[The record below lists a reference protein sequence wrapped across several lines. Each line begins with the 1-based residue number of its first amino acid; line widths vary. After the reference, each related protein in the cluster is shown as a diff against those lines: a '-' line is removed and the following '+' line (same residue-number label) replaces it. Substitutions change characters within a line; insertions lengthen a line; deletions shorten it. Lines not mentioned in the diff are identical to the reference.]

1 MSKPYISLADFS
13 KANPLV
19 NHSSRE
25 IPLWQKGKPPY
36 GLTIPK
42 EQLFFGG
49 LVLGMSKTNNL
60 ELINTGIKPLE
71 ISSITLNGAG
81 FRLPTDLPKIIY
93 PGKSVILPVS
103 FQPMSYGLLAAILKV
118 DAGIGGTYQFRL
130 LGQGVWDH
138 VAAVTD
144 MLDGLWEFLQRSVQP
159 AIVSTGPALSLSNT
173 SVEFTTDVTV
183 DSQSDIMTYTISNAG
198 NQPLIIDNLSISG
211 DFEIVP

>member
-1 MSKPYISLADFS
+1 MTKTYISLGDFT

-25 IPLWQKGKPPY
+25 IPLWQKGKAPY

-42 EQLFFGG
+42 ELLYFGG
-49 LVLGMSKTNNL
+49 MVLGMVKVNQVK
-60 ELINTGIKPLE
+60 LINTGIKPLD
-71 ISSITLNGAG
+71 ISEITLNGAG
-81 FRLPTDLPKIIY
+81 FSIPADYPKIIY
-93 PGKSVILPVS
+93 PNTSVILPIT
-103 FQPMSYGLLAAILKV
+103 FQPTEYGLSAAILRI
-118 DAGIGGTYQFRL
+118 DAGNGGVYQFRL
-130 LGQGVWDH
+130 LGQGIWDH
-138 VAAVTD
+138 VTAVTD

-159 AIVSTGPALSLSNT
+159 AIVSSGPALSLSNT

-183 DSQSDIMTYTISNAG
+183 DSQSDIVTYTISNAG

>member
-49 LVLGMSKTNNL
+49 MFLGLVKTNNL
-60 ELINTGIKPLE
+60 ELTNTGIKPLQ

-81 FRLPTDLPKIIY
+81 YVLPEELPKIIY

-138 VAAVTD
+138 VGAVTD
-144 MLDGLWEFLQRSVQP
+144 MLNNLWEFLQRSVQP

-183 DSQSDIMTYTISNAG
+183 DSQSDIVTYTISNAG
-198 NQPLIIDNLSISG
+198 NRPLIIDNLSISG

>member
-49 LVLGMSKTNNL
+49 MVLGLVKTNNL
-60 ELINTGIKPLE
+60 ELTNTGIKPLQ

-81 FRLPTDLPKIIY
+81 YVLPEELPKIIY

-138 VAAVTD
+138 VGAVTD
-144 MLDGLWEFLQRSVQP
+144 MLNNLWGFLQRSVQP
-159 AIVSTGPALSLSNT
+159 AITSNGPILSVSNT
-173 SVEFTTDVTV
+173 SIEFIGTINVGET
-183 DSQSDIMTYTISNAG
+183 SDIRTLIISNAG
-198 NQPLIIDNLSISG
+198 NEPLTIDNLSVSG
-211 DFEIVP
+211 EFEIVP

>member
-49 LVLGMSKTNNL
+49 MVLGLVKTNNL
-60 ELINTGIKPLE
+60 ELTNTGIKPLQ

-81 FRLPTDLPKIIY
+81 YVLPEELPKIIY

-130 LGQGVWDH
+130 LGQGIWDH
-138 VAAVTD
+138 VSAVTD

-183 DSQSDIMTYTISNAG
+183 GSQSDIMTYTISNAG

>member
-49 LVLGMSKTNNL
+49 MVLGLVKTNNL
-60 ELINTGIKPLE
+60 ELTNTGIKPLQ
-71 ISSITLNGAG
+71 INSITLNGAG
-81 FRLPTDLPKIIY
+81 YVLPEELPKIIY

-138 VAAVTD
+138 VGAVTD
-144 MLDGLWEFLQRSVQP
+144 MLNNLWGFLQRSVQP
-159 AIVSTGPALSLSNT
+159 AIVDSGPLLSLSNT
-173 SVEFTTDVTV
+173 SVDFTEVNV
-183 DSQSDIMTYTISNAG
+183 NSSSNIFTYTITNAG
-198 NQPLIIDNLSISG
+198 NQPLIIDDISISG

>member
-1 MSKPYISLADFS
+1 MSKTYISLTDFA
-13 KANPLV
+13 KGNPLV

-49 LVLGMSKTNNL
+49 VVLELIKTNNL
-60 ELINTGIKPLE
+60 ELINTGIKPLQ
-71 ISSITLNGAG
+71 INNITLNGAG
-81 FRLPTDLPKIIY
+81 YVLPEELPKIIY

-103 FQPMSYGLLAAILKV
+103 FQPMSYGLLVAILKV

-138 VAAVTD
+138 VGAVTD
-144 MLDGLWEFLQRSVQP
+144 MLNSLWGFLQRSVQP
-159 AIVSTGPALSLSNT
+159 AIVASGPSLSLSNT
-173 SVEFTTDVTV
+173 SVDFTEVNV
-183 DSQSDIMTYTISNAG
+183 DSSSNIHTYTITNAG
-198 NQPLIIDNLSISG
+198 NQPLIIDDISISG

>member
-1 MSKPYISLADFS
+1 MTKTYISLGDFT

-25 IPLWQKGKPPY
+25 IPLWQKGKAPY

-42 EQLFFGG
+42 ELLYFGG
-49 LVLGMSKTNNL
+49 MVLGMVKVNQVK
-60 ELINTGIKPLE
+60 LINTGIKPLDIRE
-71 ISSITLNGAG
+71 ITLNGAG
-81 FRLPTDLPKIIY
+81 FSMPVDYPKIIY
-93 PGKSVILPVS
+93 PNTSVILPIT
-103 FQPMSYGLLAAILKV
+103 FQPTEYGLSAAILRI
-118 DAGIGGTYQFRL
+118 DAGNGGVYQFRL
-130 LGQGVWDH
+130 LGQGIWDH
-138 VAAVTD
+138 VTAVTD

-159 AIVSTGPALSLSNT
+159 AIVSSGPALSLSNT

-183 DSQSDIMTYTISNAG
+183 DSQSDILTYTISNAG

>member
-81 FRLPTDLPKIIY
+81 YVLPEELPKIIY

-138 VAAVTD
+138 VGAVTD
-144 MLDGLWEFLQRSVQP
+144 MLNNLWGFLKRATQP
-159 AIVSTGPALSLSNT
+159 ALTTNGPLVDLSNT
-173 SVEFTTDVTV
+173 VVEFKGETLVGEESDDVV
-183 DSQSDIMTYTISNAG
+183 FVINNAG
-198 NQPLIIDNLSISG
+198 NQPLVIDNITVTG
-211 DFEIVP
+211 EFELVP

>member
-1 MSKPYISLADFS
+1 MTKTFISLGDFT

-25 IPLWQKGKPPY
+25 IPLWQKGKAPY

-42 EQLFFGG
+42 ELLYFGG
-49 LVLGMSKTNNL
+49 MVLGMVKVKQV
-60 ELINTGIKPLE
+60 ELINTGIKPLD
-71 ISSITLNGAG
+71 ISEITLNGTG
-81 FRLPTDLPKIIY
+81 FSMPADYPKIIY
-93 PGKSVILPVS
+93 PNTSVILPIT
-103 FQPMSYGLLAAILKV
+103 FQPTEYGLSAAILRI
-118 DAGIGGTYQFRL
+118 DAGNGGVYQFRL
-130 LGQGVWDH
+130 LGQGIWDH
-138 VAAVTD
+138 VTAVTD

-159 AIVSTGPALSLSNT
+159 AIVSSGPALSLSNT

-183 DSQSDIMTYTISNAG
+183 DSQSDILTYTISNAG

>member
-49 LVLGMSKTNNL
+49 MVLGLVKTNNL
-60 ELINTGIKPLE
+60 ELTNTGIKPLQ

-81 FRLPTDLPKIIY
+81 YVLPEELPKIIY
-93 PGKSVILPVS
+93 PGKSAILPVS

-130 LGQGVWDH
+130 LGRGGWNH
-138 VAAVTD
+138 VDAVTY
-144 MLDGLWEFLQRSVQP
+144 MLNNLWGFLQRSVQP
-159 AIVSTGPALSLSNT
+159 AITSNGPILSVSNT
-173 SVEFTTDVTV
+173 SIEFV
-183 DSQSDIMTYTISNAG
+183 DTIYVGETSDIRTLVISNAG
-198 NQPLIIDNLSISG
+198 NEPLIIDNLSVSG
-211 DFEIVP
+211 EFEIVP

>member
-36 GLTIPK
+36 GLTIP
-42 EQLFFGG
+42 EELLYFGDI
-49 LVLGMSKTNNL
+49 VLGMVKVKQV
-60 ELINTGIKPLE
+60 ELINIGIKPLY
-71 ISSITLNGAG
+71 ISEITLNGAG
-81 FRLPTDLPKIIY
+81 YSMPADYPKIIY
-93 PGKSVILPVS
+93 PNTSVILPIT
-103 FQPMSYGLLAAILKV
+103 FQPIDYGLSAAILRI
-118 DAGIGGTYQFRL
+118 DAGNGGVYQFRL
-130 LGQGVWDH
+130 LGQGIWDH
-138 VAAVTD
+138 VTVVTD

-159 AIVSTGPALSLSNT
+159 AIVSSGPALSLSNT

-183 DSQSDIMTYTISNAG
+183 DSQSDIITYTISNAG

>member
-1 MSKPYISLADFS
+1 MTKTYISLDDFT

-25 IPLWQKGKPPY
+25 IPLWQKGKAPY

-42 EQLFFGG
+42 ELLYFGG
-49 LVLGMSKTNNL
+49 MVLGMVKVKQV
-60 ELINTGIKPLE
+60 ELINTGIKPLV
-71 ISSITLNGAG
+71 ISEITLNGAG
-81 FRLPTDLPKIIY
+81 FSMPVDYPKIIY
-93 PGKSVILPVS
+93 PNTSVILPIT
-103 FQPMSYGLLAAILKV
+103 FQPTEYGLSAAILRI
-118 DAGIGGTYQFRL
+118 DAGNGGVYQFRL
-130 LGQGVWDH
+130 LGQGIWDH
-138 VAAVTD
+138 VTAVTD

-159 AIVSTGPALSLSNT
+159 AIVSSGPALSLSNT

-183 DSQSDIMTYTISNAG
+183 DSQSDIINYTISNAG

>member
-36 GLTIPK
+36 GLTIP
-42 EQLFFGG
+42 EELLYFGG
-49 LVLGMSKTNNL
+49 IVLGMVKVKQV
-60 ELINTGIKPLE
+60 ELINIGIKPLY
-71 ISSITLNGAG
+71 ISEITLNGAG
-81 FRLPTDLPKIIY
+81 YSMPADYPKIIY
-93 PGKSVILPVS
+93 PNTSVILPIT
-103 FQPMSYGLLAAILKV
+103 FQPTDYGLSAAILRI
-118 DAGIGGTYQFRL
+118 DAGIGGVYQFRL
-130 LGQGVWDH
+130 LGQGIWDH
-138 VAAVTD
+138 VTAVTD

-183 DSQSDIMTYTISNAG
+183 DSQSDIITYTISNAG
-198 NQPLIIDNLSISG
+198 NQPLIIDDLSISG

>member
-42 EQLFFGG
+42 EQLYFGG
-49 LVLGMSKTNNL
+49 LVLGLSKTNNL
-60 ELINTGIKPLE
+60 ELTNTGIKPLE
-71 ISSITLNGAG
+71 IRSITLNGAG
-81 FRLPTDLPKIIY
+81 FSLPEDLPTIVY
-93 PGKSVILPVS
+93 PDRSAILPVTL
-103 FQPMSYGLLAAILKV
+103 QPQSYGMLAAILRV
-118 DAGIGGTYQFRL
+118 DAGIGGTYQFHL

-138 VAAVTD
+138 VNAVTD
-144 MLDGLWEFLQRSVQP
+144 MLNNLWGFLQRSVQP
-159 AIVSTGPALSLSNT
+159 AIVSSGPALSLSNT
-173 SVEFTTDVTV
+173 SVDFIEVDV
-183 DSQSDIMTYTISNAG
+183 DSSSSIHTYTISNAG
-198 NQPLIIDNLSISG
+198 NQPLIIDDISISG

>member
-49 LVLGMSKTNNL
+49 MVLGLDKTNNL
-60 ELINTGIKPLE
+60 ELTNTGIKPLQ

-81 FRLPTDLPKIIY
+81 YVLPEELPKIIY

-130 LGQGVWDH
+130 LGRGGWNH
-138 VAAVTD
+138 VDAVTY
-144 MLDGLWEFLQRSVQP
+144 MLNNLWGFLQRSVQP
-159 AIVSTGPALSLSNT
+159 AITSNGPILSVSNT
-173 SVEFTTDVTV
+173 SIEFV
-183 DSQSDIMTYTISNAG
+183 DTIYVGETSDIRTLVISNAG
-198 NQPLIIDNLSISG
+198 NEPLIIDNLSVSG
-211 DFEIVP
+211 EFEIVP

>member
-42 EQLFFGG
+42 EQLFFGSVVFG
-49 LVLGMSKTNNL
+49 LVKTNNL
-60 ELINTGIKPLE
+60 ELTNTGIKPLQ
-71 ISSITLNGAG
+71 IRSITLNGAG
-81 FRLPTDLPKIIY
+81 YVLPEELPKIIY

-103 FQPMSYGLLAAILKV
+103 FQPNSYGLLAAILKV

-138 VAAVTD
+138 VGAVTD
-144 MLDGLWEFLQRSVQP
+144 MLNSLWGFLQRSVQP
-159 AIVSTGPALSLSNT
+159 AIVDSGPSLSLSNT
-173 SVEFTTDVTV
+173 SVDFTEVNV
-183 DSQSDIMTYTISNAG
+183 DSSSNIFIYTITNAG
-198 NQPLIIDNLSISG
+198 NQPLIIDDISISG

>member
-36 GLTIPK
+36 GLTIP
-42 EQLFFGG
+42 EELLYFGG
-49 LVLGMSKTNNL
+49 IVLGMVKVKQV
-60 ELINTGIKPLE
+60 ELINIGIKPLY
-71 ISSITLNGAG
+71 ISEITLNGAG
-81 FRLPTDLPKIIY
+81 YSMPADYPKIIY
-93 PGKSVILPVS
+93 PNTSVILPIT
-103 FQPMSYGLLAAILKV
+103 FQPIDYGLSAAILRI
-118 DAGIGGTYQFRL
+118 DAGNGGVYQFRL
-130 LGQGVWDH
+130 LGQGIWDH
-138 VAAVTD
+138 VTVVTD

-159 AIVSTGPALSLSNT
+159 AIVSSGPALSLSNT

-183 DSQSDIMTYTISNAG
+183 DSQSDIITYTISNAG

>member
-49 LVLGMSKTNNL
+49 MVLGLVKTNNL
-60 ELINTGIKPLE
+60 ELANTGIKPLQ

-81 FRLPTDLPKIIY
+81 YVLPEELPKIIY

-138 VAAVTD
+138 VGAVTD
-144 MLDGLWEFLQRSVQP
+144 MLNNLWGFLQRSVQP
-159 AIVSTGPALSLSNT
+159 AIVDSGPSLSLSNT

-183 DSQSDIMTYTISNAG
+183 DSQSDIITYTISNAG
-198 NQPLIIDNLSISG
+198 NQPLIIDDLSISG